1 MCIIITVDRQFYLT
15 KKEQDMK
22 NIDRKKGVL
31 DVEGTRQMNMLWH
44 NLKRTEKPK
53 RKNNDLTVDQLLE
66 RMFEDE
72 S

>member
-1 MCIIITVDRQFYLT
+1 M
-15 KKEQDMK
+15 KKK
-22 NIDRKKGVL
+22 NLKKGIL

-53 RKNNDLTVDQLLE
+53 RKNNDWNVDQLLE